1 MDTAPATGTLRALV
15 AEEVRALLARKRISA
30 TALAKLIGVSQ
41 TYVWRRLSGET
52 AFDLDDLEKIAKVLE
67 CRVVDLLP
75 RQPKGGGEVTAR
87 KRPMADRPTDNRP
100 NGRGRSDEFRRPSTE
115 VRRPQKVLSPL
126 PGAAMTLVGGA

>member
-1 MDTAPATGTLRALV
+1 MDTAPETGTLRALV

-30 TALAKLIGVSQ
+30 TALAKSMGVSQ

-52 AFDLDDLEKIAKVLE
+52 AFDLDDLEKISKILE

-87 KRPMADRPTDNRP
+87 KPPVSVRPTDNRP
-100 NGRGRSDEFRRPSTE
+100 NGRPGGPE
-115 VRRPQKVLSPL
+115 VRRPQRVLSPL
-126 PGAAMTLVGGA
+126 PAPAMVLVGGA